1 MNFLILECSFIVST
15 LVATIL
21 SYMALFNVNKLFGYP
36 IGRIWISQICG
47 LFTVGKSAS
56 EVIDYFLGN
65 TSIYISIC
73 I

>member
-1 MNFLILECSFIVST
+1 
-15 LVATIL
+15 
-21 SYMALFNVNKLFGYP
+21 MALFNVNKLFGYP

-65 TSIYISIC
+65 TSIYIGIC